1 MLGTGSAVRKRLF
14 AVAFTFYGLIMLGL
28 MLLMPGEET
37 IPFHFIFLGLTVVY
51 GYALWNRNT
60 ALALIGAV
68 TVSTGFILVMY
79 AREGLVGWEECTE
92 SFFMPA
98 IFLGTMWHS
107 RRRLQVQQRVEARA
121 GETQIELDRERQ
133 FMQDAAHALRTP
145 MTIARGHLDLA
156 RASLTDPDIVDD
168 LDVVVEQLDR
178 LKYLA
183 TMLVTLDRIAS
194 ETDELREPTDLAL
207 LVSQM
212 RHRWAKSADRRWELV
227 TLREPAVSLVDTHL
241 VEMALDAVIENAV
254 KHTDDGDVIRLTVD
268 RSARFVFV
276 RVDDNG
282 PGVPP
287 DEREVVF
294 RRFARGKA
302 AQKHSG
308 SGLGLP
314 LVRAVAESHGG
325 AASFVDS
332 PLGGAGMVMTF
343 PAVDLPEVSQP
354 RTARSVLTTAHSAR
368 TA

>member
-1 MLGTGSAVRKRLF
+1 MRKRLF
-14 AVAFTFYGLIMLGL
+14 AIAFVFYGLIMLSL

-60 ALALIGAV
+60 ALTLVAFV
-68 TVSTGFILVMY
+68 TVSTGIVLASY
-79 AREGLVGWEECTE
+79 AREGIVGWEECTE

-107 RRRLQVQQRVEARA
+107 YRRLQAQQKVEVLA
-121 GETQIELDRERQ
+121 GERLSELDTERQ

-156 RASLTDPDIVDD
+156 RASVLDPDIVDD

-194 ETDELREPTDLAL
+194 EADQLREPTDLSL
-207 LVSQM
+207 LLSQM
-212 RHRWAKSADRRWELV
+212 RCRWAKSADRRWEL
-227 TLREPAVSLVDTHL
+227 TAIQEPATSLVDTHL

-254 KHTDDGDVIRLTVD
+254 KHTDDGDVIRLSVD
-268 RSARFVFV
+268 RSARFVIV

-287 DEREVVF
+287 DERELVF
-294 RRFARGKA
+294 RRFARGKS

-325 AASFVDS
+325 AAHFVDS
-332 PLGGAGMVMTF
+332 PLGGAGMVITF
-343 PAVDLPEVSQP
+343 PAVDLPEVSLP
-354 RTARSVLTTAHSAR
+354 RTARSVLTPAHSAR